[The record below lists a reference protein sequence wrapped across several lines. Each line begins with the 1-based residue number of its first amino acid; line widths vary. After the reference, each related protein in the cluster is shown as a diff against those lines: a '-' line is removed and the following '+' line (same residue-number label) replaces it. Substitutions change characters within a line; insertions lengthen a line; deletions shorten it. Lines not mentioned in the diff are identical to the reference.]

1 MNEDRTSRTFLRG
14 VSNDQYQTNGHST
27 QFAQHS
33 SGRLVL
39 DALIL
44 AAGQGSR
51 LEVRGPKCLVQVGG
65 RTLLDHQLDAIDRVG
80 ADRVTLVV
88 GYEHDQVEDAAKG
101 RAQIVLNE
109 RYAETNSLYSF
120 WLARNAVDGDL
131 LVLNSD
137 VFFAPGLLSD
147 LVAVPGS
154 AIAFDSSSGNE
165 DEHMKVNAQRGR
177 LMRLSKDL
185 PPTDSHGESLGV
197 LHLRRPA
204 ARAAF
209 SAAGSYVGRG
219 CCDHWVTAAFN
230 EVARGH
236 WVSCVDVA
244 GQPWVEIDFP
254 EDLDRARNHTWPAIA
269 ALRREHGSPEGRWS
283 SLMEPDEMEEVGT

>member
-1 MNEDRTSRTFLRG
+1 M
-14 VSNDQYQTNGHST
+14 
-27 QFAQHS
+27 
-33 SGRLVL
+33 

-51 LEVRGPKCLVQVGG
+51 LDVGVPKCLVEVGG
-65 RTLLDHQLDAIDRVG
+65 RSLLDHQLDAIERVG
-80 ADRVTLVV
+80 ADRVTVVV
-88 GYEHDQVEDAAKG
+88 GYEHEQVEDAAKG
-101 RAQIVLNE
+101 RAQVVLNE

-120 WLARNAVDGDL
+120 WLARNAVEGDL

-137 VFFAPGLLSD
+137 VLFAPELLSD
-147 LVAVPGS
+147 LVAVTGS
-154 AIAFDSSSGNE
+154 ALAFDSSSGDE
-165 DEHMKVNAQRGR
+165 DEHMKVRTRRGR
-177 LMRLSKDL
+177 LMRLSKEL
-185 PPTDSHGESLGV
+185 PALYSHGESLGV
-197 LHLRRPA
+197 VHLSRLA

-209 SAAGSYVGRG
+209 SAAGSFVGRG
-219 CCDHWVTAAFN
+219 REDHWAAAAFN

-269 ALRREHGSPEGRWS
+269 ALRRERSSADDLWS
-283 SLMEPDEMEEVGT
+283 TSMEPDEMEEVGT